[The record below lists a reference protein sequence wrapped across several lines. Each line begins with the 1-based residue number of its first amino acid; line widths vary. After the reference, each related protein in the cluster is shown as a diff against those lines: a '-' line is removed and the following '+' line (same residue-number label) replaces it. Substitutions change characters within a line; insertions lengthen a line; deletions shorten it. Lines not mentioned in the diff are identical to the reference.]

1 MARDYRVTVYLPDYD
16 DVPHFEH
23 NLTTEDIRATAPYQY
38 RLPGRIS
45 GNNAVEI
52 IFEIPQNVALNVA
65 GYMITEFV
73 RQTVVQIGI
82 NVDWGLSTTRFAEAE
97 GQMFLQPPAQ
107 PRTPTGQGTTR
118 TAAPAVVRRR
128 DTMQP
133 DHREPPEGDIWRAG
147 NSYAYILSTLNEN
160 GVLTVRYRFITDM
173 AGLVVG
179 ATTVEDTEEHFLAAQ
194 FRYYGQGPR
203 VGYEANLLGLA
214 GADIFGWEYIV
225 EAIGIAL
232 VGRLFVRLRDLESQE
247 SIIRFAGNFE
257 YRPHRRGDTA
267 RRNLASA
274 LQNAGEREPQQ
285 VRGAGNNFP
294 TFFETGEQRD
304 GARMLRL
311 GETLTKD
318 DFLRLGNFY
327 IEKKLVLR
335 NFEVISD
342 DCDLMQ
348 GDKLYPIIVNKSSKG
363 GKGGDP
369 WRDNA
374 QVYCLTEIMDLLRRN
389 RQARDP
395 FTQSEIRTIHI
406 MTEAEVKA
414 WEKKIIRDMS
424 AQGVQAW
431 KERLVESKEEL
442 EKEFKR
448 KKAQLKEEKK
458 MLKKKEE
465 ELEKEK
471 ERMKLKR
478 KRRSGGDGSGA
489 GGDLSTSR
497 PRFQALKL

>member
-1 MARDYRVTVYLPDYD
+1 MAREYRVTVYLPDYD

-38 RLPGRIS
+38 RLPEITQAS
-45 GNNAVEI
+45 ENNAVEI
-52 IFEIPQNVALNVA
+52 IFQIPQNVALNVA

-97 GQMFLQPPAQ
+97 GQMFLQRQ
-107 PRTPTGQGTTR
+107 RQTSTPTGQGSTR

-128 DTMQP
+128 DIMQP
-133 DHREPPEGDIWRAG
+133 DHREPQEGDIWRAG

-274 LQNAGEREPQQ
+274 LQNAGQREPQQ

-327 IEKKLVLR
+327 LEKKLVLR

-348 GDKLYPIIVNKSSKG
+348 GDKLYPIIVNRSLQEG
-363 GKGGDP
+363 ADP

-414 WEKKIIRDMS
+414 WEKKIIRDM
-424 AQGVQAW
+424 
-431 KERLVESKEEL
+431 KEYQVGIWEKRLGESKEEL

-458 MLKKKEE
+458 MLTKKKA

-478 KRRSGGDGSGA
+478 KRSGGDGSGA